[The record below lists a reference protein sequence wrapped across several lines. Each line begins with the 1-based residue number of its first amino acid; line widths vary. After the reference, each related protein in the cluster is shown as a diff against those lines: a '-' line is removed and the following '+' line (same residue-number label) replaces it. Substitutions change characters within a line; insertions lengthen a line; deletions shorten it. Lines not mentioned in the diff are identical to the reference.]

1 MGQRILLID
10 DDRVIGV
17 TCKRILAADGH
28 EVQCCEDPQAG
39 LKAAL
44 SGDFDLVLLDLK
56 MPGVHGLEI
65 LREIKAAGVPSEVV
79 IITGHAAVDSA
90 VEAMKQGAADYL
102 CKPFSPDQ
110 LKLVLGKIWERSAP
124 GARKRSL
131 AARIGGPPGLRGDHR
146 RKPGDGARLF
156 DHQARCAEPGD
167 RLDHRRERHRQG
179 DGGARPPPPQ
189 FPQRSAPAGLRL
201 HSPGADAAG
210 KRARSATSRDRS
222 PGRSPRSRGC
232 SRSPT
237 KAPSFSTKWGTSA
250 WRRRASCSACW
261 KPRR

>member
-28 EVQCCEDPQAG
+28 EVHCCEDPQAG

-56 MPGVHGLEI
+56 MPGIHGLEI
-65 LREIKAAGVPSEVV
+65 LREIKAAGVASEVV

-110 LKLVLGKIWERSAP
+110 LKMVLGKVWERSALV
-124 GARKRSL
+124 RENV
-131 AARIGGPPGLRGDHR
+131 
-146 RKPGDGARLF
+146 RL
-156 DHQARCAEPGD
+156 
-167 RLDHRRERHRQG
+167 RRELEVHQG
-179 DGGARPPPPQ
+179 FEGIIGESRAMEHVFALIKRV
-189 FPQRSAPAGLRL
+189 APA
-201 HSPGADAAG
+201 
-210 KRARSATSRDRS
+210 
-222 PGRSPRSRGC
+222 RG
-232 SRSPT
+232 
-237 KAPSFSTKWGTSA
+237 PS
-250 WRRRASCSACW
+250 
-261 KPRR
+261 